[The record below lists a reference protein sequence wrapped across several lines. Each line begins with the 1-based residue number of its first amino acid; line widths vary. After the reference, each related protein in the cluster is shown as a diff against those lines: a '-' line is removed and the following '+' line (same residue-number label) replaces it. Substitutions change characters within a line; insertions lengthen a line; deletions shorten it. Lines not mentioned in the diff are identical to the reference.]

1 MLLSLALVAVLL
13 VVLRRVVVRR
23 GVRRGVRSGAGFGSP
38 SLVPSLDFVAASTS
52 ALAVEEVEG
61 ADLLRVVVA
70 RRRGVFSAADA
81 ELASEAVLSSVVTA
95 AVGGA
100 LLLVVRR
107 LRVGA
112 VFSSAGAVVSF
123 ASADTAFFLASV
135 GAFWSEEVFA
145 VESDAASATCL
156 DGVRLRGVRLRG
168 AGVFLLS
175 SSVSGPLV
183 TSCGGVFAEVE
194 ASAEVFSAADV
205 AVAAEVVSAGG
216 VDAALSC
223 LGAVRR
229 RAGARFRTGAVFG
242 CSCAPASPC
251 SCAPFV
257 SEALLCVF
265 ALLGLRL
272 GVLFG
277 LGFSTPSSGVDLSSA
292 TAVSWL
298 CGATA
303 FVPSGIL
310 L

>member
-1 MLLSLALVAVLL
+1 MLLSLALVAALL

-23 GVRRGVRSGAGFGSP
+23 GVRRGARSGAGFGSP
-38 SLVPSLDFVAASTS
+38 SWVPSLGFVAGTCASAS
-52 ALAVEEVEG
+52 GPAVGEVEG

-70 RRRGVFSAADA
+70 RRRGVFSAAGA

-95 AVGGA
+95 AGEA

-107 LRVGA
+107 LRTGA
-112 VFSSAGAVVSF
+112 VFFSAGVVVSF
-123 ASADTAFFLASV
+123 ASAETACSLASV
-135 GAFWSEEVFA
+135 GAFWSEATIA

-175 SSVSGPLV
+175 SSVAGALA

-194 ASAEVFSAADV
+194 AF
-205 AVAAEVVSAGG
+205 AEVVSAGG
-216 VDAALSC
+216 ADAALSC

-242 CSCAPASPC
+242 CSCAPASSC
-251 SCAPFV
+251 SCVLFA

-277 LGFSTPSSGVDLSSA
+277 LGFSTPSSGADLSSG

-303 FVPSGIL
+303 FVPSGVL
-310 L
+310 LCASA